1 MIVQEK
7 ISDNLI
13 KTTSDCNLKIRQLET
28 GIEYSSAVDIVP
40 CDYTY
45 EETTERVDEEY
56 FIRHKSN

>member
-28 GIEYSSAVDIVP
+28 GIEYNSAVDIVP